1 LVLYDVTTLYCETDT
16 EGHAELTDDAP
27 WTHVGVRVEPGRK
40 HQQVEFV
47 QSTVCR
53 HDAPNR
59 NRRVFG
65 PTVLGELRYFGAS
78 GRVALPTGVACF
90 PKEIMLPPRRWCET
104 GYNIT
109 HWTTLPRGGRFAAF
123 EQPELFVEDVN
134 AFFEKVR

>member
-16 EGHAELTDDAP
+16 
-27 WTHVGVRVEPGRK
+27 
-40 HQQVEFV
+40 
-47 QSTVCR
+47 
-53 HDAPNR
+53 
-59 NRRVFG
+59 
-65 PTVLGELRYFGAS
+65 
-78 GRVALPTGVACF
+78 
-90 PKEIMLPPRRWCET
+90 RRWCET